1 MQSSVCQHRTVCFT
15 CSLLRV
21 FGFGSFHDE
30 WEHLAG
36 WVDKAHPVQDGTDI
50 FTNDIL
56 WLSDLASKRN
66 NE

>member
-1 MQSSVCQHRTVCFT
+1 MLCFA

-30 WEHLAG
+30 GEHLAG

-56 WLSDLASKRN
+56 WFSDLVNKK
-66 NE
+66 